1 VRRFIASLAVAV
13 MACDATGQGQG
24 RGQANGDVVA
34 QMPSG
39 LARAIGQTGD
49 LAKAEAAIEAGHPW
63 RATQIVA
70 PILRDPNKKTP
81 AALLVAARAAAGW
94 GGWAEVDK
102 LLGTAQWVD
111 TAFDADGRELLLRA
125 ALERDLDTIAMR
137 HASALVKD
145 SASAETRAVRSVLFA
160 RALERNN
167 YFDGAVTAYAS
178 AAEHLRTVR
187 DWLLLRAAGSE
198 GDSTKR
204 SAMYA
209 RVSLA
214 PPRAR
219 VPWTEAQARERYR
232 DALGAA
238 TRFAKLGA
246 VAQSFRLRLS
256 VASDSGTRDSIK
268 AEALTYIR
276 GQPGTAESKNA
287 IEVLD
292 RAFTSHTPQEQLV
305 MARSASI
312 NGPPARAV
320 TGFDRA
326 SAAGLELTPDDRF
339 RYGQV
344 LARVNR
350 SRDGIRQLSLVEGS
364 LAGQAMYQRAR
375 ITLTANGAA
384 AARSALRD
392 VWLRFASDTAA
403 STAAMSLYADLATDD
418 GDDSEARTTYLQL
431 ARTYPASARAPE
443 ARLQAALIALV
454 GSQGAAAA
462 RELDSLV
469 ARYPRSEAAGAA
481 RYWSGRAWKSAG
493 DEQVAAERWRAGL
506 GQQPISYYT
515 VVSAQRLGDHVP
527 SPAQAGGA
535 TRSPRAPS
543 VDSAIAR
550 IKLLER
556 LGMDVEARFEM
567 EALEER
573 ANASTDRALA
583 TANAFLAMDQSS
595 RAIRIAQKLAESG
608 KRDEEV
614 MRIVYPLVDRDEL
627 ARAAK
632 AQGLEPA
639 LVAAI
644 IRQESSFNPRAVSAA
659 DARGL
664 MQVLP
669 SVGQDVAKS
678 LGFPVWYPA
687 LLLDADANLQL
698 GTAHLATYRK
708 QYGPLPRVLAAYNA
722 GGSRVER
729 WTNRPGSDD
738 PEMFTERI
746 SFAETRDYVRVVQ
759 RNLAVYRLL
768 YDW

>member
-1 VRRFIASLAVAV
+1 MRIVVASLAGFL
-13 MACDATGQGQG
+13 MACDATGKAAGELD
-24 RGQANGDVVA
+24 AET
-34 QMPSG
+34 PSA
-39 LARAIGQTGD
+39 LTRAIGQTGD

-70 PILRDPNKKTP
+70 PVLRDPQRKTP

-102 LLGTAQWVD
+102 LLAAASWVD
-111 TAFDADGRELLLRA
+111 TAFDAEGRELLTRA

-145 SASAETRAVRSVLFA
+145 GGSADRKAVRSVLFA

-167 YFDGAVTAYAS
+167 YFDGAATAYAS
-178 AAEHLRTVR
+178 TAEQLASVR
-187 DWLLLRAAGSE
+187 DWLLLRAAGTES
-198 GDSTKR
+198 DSTKR
-204 SAMYA
+204 ASDFA
-209 RVSLA
+209 RVTLA
-214 PPRAR
+214 PSRAR
-219 VPWTEAQARERYR
+219 IPWTEAQARERFR
-232 DALGAA
+232 DAIGAA
-238 TRFAKLGA
+238 SRFAKLGA

-256 VASDSGTRDSIK
+256 VAPDSGTRDSIK
-268 AEALTYIR
+268 AEALAYIR
-276 GQPGTAESKNA
+276 VHPGTAESKSA

-292 RAFTSHTPQEQLV
+292 RAFTSHTAQEQLV
-305 MARSASI
+305 MARSAAI

-320 TGFDRA
+320 AGFDRA
-326 SAAGLELTPDDRF
+326 TSAGLEVTPDDRF

-344 LARVNR
+344 LGRVNR
-350 SRDGIRQLSLVEGS
+350 SRDAIRQLSLVEGP

-384 AARSALRD
+384 AAKSALRD
-392 VWLRFASDTAA
+392 VWSSFPTDTAA
-403 STAAMSLYADLATDD
+403 ASAAMSLYADLATDD
-418 GDDSEARTTYLQL
+418 GGDAEARTAYLDL
-431 ARTYPASARAPE
+431 SRAYPTSARAAE
-443 ARLQAALIALV
+443 SRFQAALIALA
-454 GSQGAAAA
+454 GGQSAQAA
-462 RELDSLV
+462 RELDSLI
-469 ARYPRSEAAGAA
+469 ARYPRSDVVGAA
-481 RYWSGRAWKSAG
+481 RYWSGRAWKASG
-493 DEQVAAERWRAGL
+493 DDRLATERWRAAL
-506 GQQPISYYT
+506 GQSSISYYA
-515 VVSAQRLGDHVP
+515 VASAQRLGERVP
-527 SPAQAGGA
+527 SPVQAPAGGA
-535 TRSPRAPS
+535 PRTPRVAA
-543 VDSAIAR
+543 VDSVVTR

-567 EALEER
+567 DALEER

-583 TANAFLAMDQSS
+583 TADAFLALDQSS

-608 KRDEEV
+608 QRDERV
-614 MRIVYPLVDRDEL
+614 IRFAYPVVDRDEL

-632 AQGLEPA
+632 VQGLEPA

-669 SVGQDVAKS
+669 SVGQDVARS

-729 WTNRPGSDD
+729 WVSRPG
-738 PEMFTERI
+738 
-746 SFAETRDYVRVVQ
+746 
-759 RNLAVYRLL
+759 
-768 YDW
+768 

>member
-1 VRRFIASLAVAV
+1 
-13 MACDATGQGQG
+13 MACDATGK
-24 RGQANGDVVA
+24 ADGDLA
-34 QMPSG
+34 AETPRG

-70 PILRDPNKKTP
+70 PILRDPQRRTP
-81 AALLVAARAAAGW
+81 AALLVAARAAAGG
-94 GGWAEVDK
+94 GGWAEVDR
-102 LLGTAQWVD
+102 LLGAAPWVD
-111 TAFDADGRELLLRA
+111 TAYDAEGRDLLTRA
-125 ALERDLDTIAMR
+125 ALERDLDTVAMR

-145 SASAETRAVRSVLFA
+145 GGSADTKAVRSVLFA

-167 YFDGAVTAYAS
+167 YFDGAATAYAS
-178 AAEHLRTVR
+178 AADQLSAVR
-187 DWLLLRAAGSE
+187 DWLLLRAAGTES
-198 GDSTKR
+198 DSGKR
-204 SAMYA
+204 AALFA
-209 RVSLA
+209 RLALA
-214 PPRAR
+214 PSRAR
-219 VPWTEAQARERYR
+219 VPWTEAQARERFR
-232 DALGAA
+232 DAIGAA
-238 TRFAKLGA
+238 ARFAKLGA
-246 VAQSFRLRLS
+246 LAQSFRLRLS
-256 VASDSGTRDSIK
+256 VASDSATRDSIK
-268 AEALTYIR
+268 AEALAYIR
-276 GQPGTAESKNA
+276 EHPGTAESKSA

-305 MARSASI
+305 MARSAGL

-326 SAAGLELTPDDRF
+326 AAAGLDLTPDDRY
-339 RYGQV
+339 RYGQA

-350 SRDGIRQLSLVEGS
+350 SRDAIKQLSLVEGP

-384 AARSALRD
+384 AARSELRD
-392 VWLRFASDTAA
+392 VWARFPADTAA
-403 STAAMSLYADLATDD
+403 ASAAMSLYADLATDD
-418 GDDSEARTTYLQL
+418 GGDAEARTTYLDL
-431 ARTYPASARAPE
+431 SRAYPTSARAAE
-443 ARLQAALIALV
+443 SRFQAALIAMV
-454 GSQGAAAA
+454 GGQNAQAA

-469 ARYPRSEAAGAA
+469 MRYPRSDVVGAA
-481 RYWSGRAWKSAG
+481 RYWSGRAWKAAG
-493 DEQVAAERWRAGL
+493 NERLATERWRSLL
-506 GQQPISYYT
+506 GQPSVSYYS
-515 VVSAQRLGDHVP
+515 VVGAQRLGEAVP
-527 SPAQAGGA
+527 SPVQRSGSGA
-535 TRSPRAPS
+535 TRSPRVAA
-543 VDSAIAR
+543 VDSVVAR
-550 IKLLER
+550 IKLLQR

-567 EALEER
+567 DALEER
-573 ANASTDRALA
+573 ASSSIDRALA
-583 TANAFLAMDQSS
+583 TADAFLALDQSS
-595 RAIRIAQKLAESG
+595 RAIRIAQKLVESG
-608 KRDEEV
+608 QRDERV
-614 MRIVYPLVDRDEL
+614 LRLVYPVVDRDEL

-644 IRQESSFNPRAVSAA
+644 IRQESSFNPRAISAA

-669 SVGQDVAKS
+669 PVGQDVARS

-729 WTNRPGSDD
+729 WSGRPGSDD

-746 SFAETRDYVRVVQ
+746 PFVETREYVRVVQ
-759 RNLAVYRLL
+759 RNLAVYKAL
-768 YDW
+768 YDWQ

>member
-1 VRRFIASLAVAV
+1 
-13 MACDATGQGQG
+13 MACDATGK
-24 RGQANGDVVA
+24 ADGDVEA
-34 QMPSG
+34 QTPTA

-49 LAKAEAAIEAGHPW
+49 LARAEAAITAGHPW

-70 PILRDPNKKTP
+70 PILRDQQRRTP

-94 GGWAEVDK
+94 GGWPEVDK
-102 LLGTAQWVD
+102 LLGAAPWVD
-111 TAFDADGRELLLRA
+111 TTFDAEGRELLLRA

-137 HASALVKD
+137 HASMLMKD
-145 SASAETRAVRSVLFA
+145 AGSPDAKAVRSVLFA

-167 YFDGAVTAYAS
+167 YFDGAATAYAS
-178 AAEHLRTVR
+178 AADQLRSVR
-187 DWLLLRAAGSE
+187 DWLLLRAAGTES
-198 GDSTKR
+198 DSTKR
-204 SAMYA
+204 SAAYA
-209 RVSLA
+209 RVSL
-214 PPRAR
+214 PPSRAR
-219 VPWTEAQARERYR
+219 VPWTEAQARERFR

-246 VAQSFRLRLS
+246 IAQSFRLRLS
-256 VASDSGTRDSIK
+256 VAPDSETRDSLK
-268 AEALTYIR
+268 AQALAYIR
-276 GQPGTAESKNA
+276 EHPGTAESKSA
-287 IEVLD
+287 IDVLD
-292 RAFTSHTPQEQLV
+292 RAFTSHAPQEQLV
-305 MARSASI
+305 MGRSASI

-320 TGFDRA
+320 SGFDRA

-339 RYGQV
+339 RYGQA

-350 SRDGIRQLSLVEGS
+350 SRDALKQLGLVEGP
-364 LAGQAMYQRAR
+364 LAGQALYQRAR
-375 ITLTANGAA
+375 VTLSSNGGGGTAAQ
-384 AARSALRD
+384 SALRD
-392 VWLRFASDTAA
+392 VWSRFPADTAA
-403 STAAMSLYADLATDD
+403 SSAAMSLYADLATDD
-418 GDDSEARTTYLQL
+418 GDDAGARAIYVQL
-431 ARTYPASARAPE
+431 SRTYPTSARAPE
-443 ARLQAALIALV
+443 ARLQAALIAIV
-454 GSQGAAAA
+454 GGQSAQAA

-469 ARYPRSEAAGAA
+469 TRYPRSDVVAAA

-493 DEQVAAERWRAGL
+493 DDRVATERWRAAL
-506 GQQPISYYT
+506 GQPSISYYS
-515 VVSAQRLGDHVP
+515 VASAQRLGERTP
-527 SPAQAGGA
+527 SPASTDGGGKTPHVA
-535 TRSPRAPS
+535 A
-543 VDSAIAR
+543 VDSAVAR

-567 EALEER
+567 DALEER
-573 ANASTDRALA
+573 ASASTDRALA
-583 TANAFLAMDQSS
+583 TADAFLAMDQSS

-608 KRDEEV
+608 QRDAKV
-614 MRIVYPLVDRDEL
+614 MRIVYPVVDRDEL

-632 AQGLEPA
+632 AQGLDPA

-669 SVGQDVAKS
+669 SVGQEVARS

-738 PEMFTERI
+738 PEMFTDRI
-746 SFAETRDYVRVVQ
+746 PFAETREYVRVVQ
-759 RNLAVYRLL
+759 RNLAVYRAL
-768 YDW
+768 YDWP

>member
-1 VRRFIASLAVAV
+1 MHRIVASLAVV
-13 MACDATGQGQG
+13 LMACDATGN
-24 RGQANGDVVA
+24 ADGDLTA
-34 QMPSG
+34 QTPSA

-70 PILRDPNKKTP
+70 PVLRDPNRKTP

-102 LLGTAQWVD
+102 LLAAAPWVD
-111 TAFDADGRELLLRA
+111 TAFDAEGRELLVRA

-145 SASAETRAVRSVLFA
+145 AGPPETRAVRTVLFA

-167 YFDGAVTAYAS
+167 FFDGAATAYAS
-178 AAEHLRTVR
+178 AADQLHSVR
-187 DWLLLRAAGSE
+187 DWLLLRAAGTES
-198 GDSTKR
+198 DSAKR
-204 SAMYA
+204 GAGYA
-209 RVSLA
+209 RVTLA
-214 PPRAR
+214 PARAR
-219 VPWTEAQARERYR
+219 VPWTEAQARERFR

-238 TRFAKLGA
+238 VRFAKLGA
-246 VAQSFRLRLS
+246 AAQSFRLRLS
-256 VASDSGTRDSIK
+256 VAPDSGTRDSIK
-268 AEALTYIR
+268 AEALAYIR
-276 GQPGTAESKNA
+276 AHPGTAESKSA

-320 TGFDRA
+320 SGFDRA
-326 SAAGLELTPDDRF
+326 AAGGLDLTADDRY
-339 RYGQV
+339 RYGQA

-350 SRDGIRQLSLVEGS
+350 SRDAIKQLALVDGA
-364 LAGQAMYQRAR
+364 LAGQAAYQRAR
-375 ITLTANGAA
+375 VVLSSSGAA
-384 AARSALRD
+384 AARTALRD
-392 VWLRFASDTAA
+392 IWTRFPGDTAA
-403 STAAMSLYADLATDD
+403 SSAALSLYADLVTDD
-418 GDDSEARTTYLQL
+418 GNDADARAAYVQL
-431 ARTYPASARAPE
+431 GRAYPTSARAAE
-443 ARLQAALIALV
+443 ARLQAALIAYV
-454 GSQGAAAA
+454 GGESAQAA
-462 RELDSLV
+462 RELDSIV
-469 ARYPRSEAAGAA
+469 ARYPRSDAAGAA

-493 DEQVAAERWRAGL
+493 DEKLAAERWRAVL
-506 GQQPISYYT
+506 AQPAVSYYS
-515 VVSAQRLGDHVP
+515 VMSAQRLGQKPP
-527 SPAQAGGA
+527 SPEQMG
-535 TRSPRAPS
+535 TTPRAARVAA
-543 VDSAIAR
+543 VDSAVAR
-550 IKLLER
+550 IKLLDR
-556 LGMDVEARFEM
+556 MGMDVEGRFEM
-567 EALEER
+567 DALEER
-573 ANASTDRALA
+573 ANASPDRAFA
-583 TANAFLAMDQSS
+583 TAQAFLAMDQSS
-595 RAIRIAQKLAESG
+595 RAIRVAQRLAENG
-608 KRDEEV
+608 QRDEKV
-614 MRIVYPLVDRDEL
+614 MRIIYPAVDRDEL
-627 ARAAK
+627 IRTAK
-632 AQGLEPA
+632 SQNLEPA

-644 IRQESSFNPRAVSAA
+644 IRQESSFNPRAVSSA

-669 SVGQDVAKS
+669 SVGQDVARS

-729 WTNRPGSDD
+729 WSGRAGADD

-746 SFAETRDYVRVVQ
+746 PFAETREYVRVVQ
-759 RNLAVYRLL
+759 RNLAVYRVL

>member
-1 VRRFIASLAVAV
+1 MRTVVASLAVLV
-13 MACDATGQGQG
+13 MACDATGK
-24 RGQANGDVVA
+24 ADGDLAAEV
-34 QMPSG
+34 PSG

-70 PILRDPNKKTP
+70 PILRDQQRRTP
-81 AALLVAARAAAGW
+81 AAVLVAARAAAGW
-94 GGWAEVDK
+94 GGWPEVDK
-102 LLGTAQWVD
+102 LLGAAPWVD
-111 TAFDADGRELLLRA
+111 TAFDAEGRELLLRA

-137 HASALVKD
+137 HASALVRD
-145 SASAETRAVRSVLFA
+145 SASRETKAVRSVLFA

-167 YFDGAVTAYAS
+167 YFDGAATAYAS
-178 AAEHLRTVR
+178 AAEQLSSVR
-187 DWLLLRAAGSE
+187 DWLLLRAAGNES
-198 GDSTKR
+198 DSATR
-204 SAMYA
+204 GATYA

-214 PPRAR
+214 PSRAR
-219 VPWTEAQARERYR
+219 LPWTEAQARERFR

-238 TRFAKLGA
+238 ARFAKLGA
-246 VAQSFRLRLS
+246 IAQAYRLRLS
-256 VASDSGTRDSIK
+256 VASDSVTRDSLK
-268 AEALTYIR
+268 AEALAYIR
-276 GQPGTAESKNA
+276 EHPGTAESKSA
-287 IEVLD
+287 IDVLD

-305 MARSASI
+305 IARSASI

-326 SAAGLELTPDDRF
+326 AAAGLGLTPDDRY
-339 RYGQV
+339 RYGQA

-350 SRDGIRQLSLVEGS
+350 SRDAIKQLSLVEGP

-375 ITLTANGAA
+375 VTLSSSGAA
-384 AARSALRD
+384 AARSELRD
-392 VWLRFASDTAA
+392 VWSRFPADTAA
-403 STAAMSLYADLATDD
+403 ASAAMSLYADLATDD
-418 GDDSEARTTYLQL
+418 GDDADARATYLEL
-431 ARTYPASARAPE
+431 SREYPTSARSAE
-443 ARLQAALIALV
+443 SRLQAALIALI
-454 GSQGAAAA
+454 GGPNAQAA

-469 ARYPRSEAAGAA
+469 ARYPRSELAGAA
-481 RYWSGRAWKSAG
+481 RYWSGRAWKASG
-493 DEQVAAERWRAGL
+493 DDRLAADRWRAVL
-506 GQQPISYYT
+506 GQQPVSYYS
-515 VVSAQRLGDHVP
+515 VMSAQRLGERAP
-527 SPAQAGGA
+527 SPAATAGA
-535 TRSPRAPS
+535 TRSLHVAA
-543 VDSAIAR
+543 VDSAVAR

-567 EALEER
+567 DALEER
-573 ANASTDRALA
+573 ANTSSDRALA
-583 TANAFLAMDQSS
+583 AADAFLALDQSS

-608 KRDEEV
+608 QRDARV
-614 MRIVYPLVDRDEL
+614 MRIVYPIVDRDEL

-644 IRQESSFNPRAVSAA
+644 IRQESSFNPRAISAA

-669 SVGQDVAKS
+669 SVGQDVARS

-729 WTNRPGSDD
+729 WSGRRGSDD

-746 SFAETRDYVRVVQ
+746 PFAETRDYVRVVQ

-768 YDW
+768 YDWP

>member
-1 VRRFIASLAVAV
+1 MRIMVASLAVV
-13 MACDATGQGQG
+13 TMACDATGK
-24 RGQANGDVVA
+24 ADGDLA
-34 QMPSG
+34 AETPRG

-70 PILRDPNKKTP
+70 PIVRDPQRRTP

-102 LLGTAQWVD
+102 LLGAAPWVD
-111 TAFDADGRELLLRA
+111 TAFDAEGRDLLTRA

-145 SASAETRAVRSVLFA
+145 GGSAQTKAVRAVLFA

-167 YFDGAVTAYAS
+167 YFDGAATAYAS
-178 AAEHLRTVR
+178 AAEELGSVR
-187 DWLLLRAAGSE
+187 DWLLLRAAGNES
-198 GDSTKR
+198 DSTKR
-204 SAMYA
+204 AADFA
-209 RVSLA
+209 RVTFALS
-214 PPRAR
+214 RAR
-219 VPWTEAQARERYR
+219 VPWTEAQARERFR
-232 DALGAA
+232 DAIGAA
-238 TRFAKLGA
+238 ARFAKLGA
-246 VAQSFRLRLS
+246 VAQAFRLRLS
-256 VASDSGTRDSIK
+256 VAPDSGTRDSIK
-268 AEALTYIR
+268 AEALAYIR
-276 GQPGTAESKNA
+276 AHPGTAESKSA

-305 MARSASI
+305 MARSAVI

-320 TGFDRA
+320 AGFDRA
-326 SAAGLELTPDDRF
+326 STAGLELTPDDRF
-339 RYGQV
+339 RYGQA

-350 SRDGIRQLSLVEGS
+350 SREAIKQLSFVDGP

-375 ITLTANGAA
+375 ITLTANGSAA
-384 AARSALRD
+384 AKSALRD
-392 VWLRFASDTAA
+392 VWSRFPADTGAA
-403 STAAMSLYADLATDD
+403 SAAMSLYADLATDD
-418 GDDSEARTTYLQL
+418 GGDAEARTTYLDL
-431 ARTYPASARAPE
+431 SRTYPTSSRAAE
-443 ARLQAALIALV
+443 SRFQAALIALV
-454 GSQGAAAA
+454 GGQSAQAA

-469 ARYPRSEAAGAA
+469 ARYPRSDVVGAA
-481 RYWSGRAWKSAG
+481 RYWSGRAWHAAG
-493 DEQVAAERWRAGL
+493 NEALAAERWRALQGPPSL
-506 GQQPISYYT
+506 SYYS
-515 VVSAQRLGDHVP
+515 VVGAQRLGERIP
-527 SPAQAGGA
+527 SPVQATGGS
-535 TRSPRAPS
+535 TRSPRVAA
-543 VDSAIAR
+543 VDSAVTR

-567 EALEER
+567 DALEER
-573 ANASTDRALA
+573 ASASTDRALA
-583 TANAFLAMDQSS
+583 TADAFLALDQSS

-608 KRDEEV
+608 QRDERV
-614 MRIVYPLVDRDEL
+614 MRIVYPVVDRDEL

-669 SVGQDVAKS
+669 SVGQDVARS

-698 GTAHLATYRK
+698 GTAH
-708 QYGPLPRVLAAYNA
+708 
-722 GGSRVER
+722 
-729 WTNRPGSDD
+729 
-738 PEMFTERI
+738 
-746 SFAETRDYVRVVQ
+746 
-759 RNLAVYRLL
+759 
-768 YDW
+768 

>member
-1 VRRFIASLAVAV
+1 MRRLVALLAAFT
-13 MACDATGQGQG
+13 MACDATGQ
-24 RGQANGDVVA
+24 ANGDVVG
-34 QMPSG
+34 QTPSA

-49 LAKAEAAIEAGHPW
+49 LVKAEAAINAGHPW
-63 RATQIVA
+63 RATQVVA
-70 PILRDPNKKTP
+70 PVLRDPQRKTP

-102 LLGTAQWVD
+102 LLGAAPWVD
-111 TAFDADGRELLLRA
+111 TAFDAEGRELLVRA

-145 SASAETRAVRSVLFA
+145 SGTGETKAVRSVLFA

-167 YFDGAVTAYAS
+167 YFDGAATAYAS
-178 AAEHLRTVR
+178 AAEQLRAVR
-187 DWLLLRAAGSE
+187 DWLLLRSAGNES
-198 GDSTKR
+198 DSAKR
-204 SAMYA
+204 SAVYA
-209 RVSLA
+209 RVTLA
-214 PPRAR
+214 PSRAR
-219 VPWTEAQARERYR
+219 VPWTEAQARERFR

-238 TRFAKLGA
+238 ARFAKLGA

-256 VASDSGTRDSIK
+256 VVPDSGTRDSIK
-268 AEALTYIR
+268 AEALAYIR
-276 GQPGTAESKNA
+276 EHPGTAESKSA

-292 RAFTSHTPQEQLV
+292 RAFTSHTAQEQLV

-326 SAAGLELTPDDRF
+326 SAAGIELTPDDRF
-339 RYGQV
+339 RYGQA

-350 SRDGIRQLSLVEGS
+350 SRDAIKQMSLVEGA
-364 LAGQAMYQRAR
+364 LAGQASYQRAR
-375 ITLTANGAA
+375 ITLSSNGGAA
-384 AARSALRD
+384 ARTALRD
-392 VWLRFASDTAA
+392 VWARFPTDTAA
-403 STAAMSLYADLATDD
+403 SSAAMSLYADLVTDD
-418 GDDSEARTTYLQL
+418 GNDAEARATYLQL
-431 ARTYPASARAPE
+431 SRTYPTSARAPE
-443 ARLQAALIALV
+443 ARLQAALISLV
-454 GSQGAAAA
+454 GGQSAQAA
-462 RELDSLV
+462 RELDSMV
-469 ARYPRSEAAGAA
+469 ARYPRSDVAGAA
-481 RYWSGRAWKSAG
+481 RYWSGRAWKAAG
-493 DEQVAAERWRAGL
+493 DDQSAAERWRALL

-515 VVSAQRLGDHVP
+515 VMGAQRLGEAVP
-527 SPAQAGGA
+527 SPAQGGGMGGR
-535 TRSPRAPS
+535 TPRVAA
-543 VDSAIAR
+543 VDSALAR

-567 EALEER
+567 DALEER
-573 ANASTDRALA
+573 ANTSTDRALA
-583 TANAFLAMDQSS
+583 TAEAFLSIDQSS
-595 RAIRIAQKLAESG
+595 RAIHVAQKLAESG
-608 KRDEEV
+608 QRDARV
-614 MRIVYPLVDRDEL
+614 MRILYPVVDRDEL

-644 IRQESSFNPRAVSAA
+644 IRQESSFNPRAVSVA

-669 SVGQDVAKS
+669 SVGQEVARS

-729 WTNRPGSDD
+729 WSVRPGADD

-746 SFAETRDYVRVVQ
+746 PFVETRDYVRVVQ
-759 RNLAVYRLL
+759 RNLAVYRVL
-768 YDW
+768 YGW